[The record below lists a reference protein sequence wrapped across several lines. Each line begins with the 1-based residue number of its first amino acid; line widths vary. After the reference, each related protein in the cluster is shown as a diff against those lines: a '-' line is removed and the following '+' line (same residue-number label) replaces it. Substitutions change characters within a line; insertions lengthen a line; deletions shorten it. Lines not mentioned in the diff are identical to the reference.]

1 MEEYIGTTLTKLK
14 TKQFSELTIVIGN
27 ESCDLDSAVSALV
40 FANFLYWQHNQMK
53 CKVCTREYRDGS
65 MDYKDELFL
74 PVINVD
80 RNDFPLK
87 TEVAFLFREKGI
99 NASDLV
105 FRDDYDLPELLK
117 STKSKVVLVDHHV
130 LANRD
135 KFLAEYVTE
144 IIDHRPIDK
153 TGWVYKPD
161 TRTTI
166 ETVGSCCTLV
176 AQRLKDLGAL
186 IAKDVDYF
194 NAYPVC
200 SEMLHATIILDTVN
214 FSKEVNKGTPH
225 DEEILLFLESLL
237 KPADCKAEREKELN
251 TLVTARTDVSQLS
264 AAQLLRKDVK
274 IVGNVLVPSFPILV
288 KEFLSRPEALK
299 AVSEALT
306 QTNCDVALLL
316 GMDLSEGLKR
326 DTAVF
331 STSKPQKA
339 VLLSKFLE
347 DFKSPSLGL
356 SSEQLDNA
364 MHCSYYWQLNLS
376 ASRKQYIPALNQ
388 FHGIL

>member
-1 MEEYIGTTLTKLK
+1 MEEYIGSTLTKLK
-14 TKQFSELTIVIGN
+14 TKQYSELTIVIGN
-27 ESCDLDSAVSALV
+27 ESCDLDSAVSCLV
-40 FANFLYWQHNQMK
+40 FANFLYWQHNEMK
-53 CKVCTREYRDGS
+53 CKVCTKEYRDGS
-65 MDYKDELFL
+65 VDYKDEIFL
-74 PVINVD
+74 PILNVD

-99 NASDLV
+99 NVGDLV
-105 FRDDYDLPELLK
+105 YRDDYDLPQLLK

-130 LANRD
+130 LANKD
-135 KFLAEYVTE
+135 SFLAEYVTE

-153 TGWVYKPD
+153 SGWAYKPD

-176 AQRLKDLGAL
+176 AQRIKDLSSL
-186 IAKDVDYF
+186 MAKDVQYF

-225 DEEILLFLESLL
+225 DEEMTLFLENLL
-237 KPADCKAEREKELN
+237 KPTDCKAEREKQLT
-251 TLVTARTDVSQLS
+251 TLLAARTDVSQLS

-288 KEFLSRPEALK
+288 EEFLNRPEALK

-326 DTAVF
+326 DIAVF
-331 STSKPQKA
+331 SNSNPQKA

-347 DFKSPSLGL
+347 DYTSPPLGL
-356 SSEQLDNA
+356 SPHQLA
-364 MHCSYYWQLNLS
+364 TPECRYYRQRNLS
-376 ASRKQYIPALNQ
+376 ASRKQYIPALHR
-388 FHGIL
+388 FRAVL